1 MIIFSTFLISTIG
14 TILVMPFIINLAC
27 RINALDLPN
36 SRKIHCEPVPR
47 IGGVAMTLGA
57 FLPILLWAPSNSFV
71 NSLLFG
77 SGIMVIFG
85 IIDDI
90 RNISFKVKFAG
101 QIIAALIVVVYGGL
115 NINHIGIFWPNGLF
129 LPAWVSIPLTIVI
142 IVTVTNAINFS
153 DGLDGLAGGLTLIT
167 FLCLCY
173 LSHLSNLQG
182 YKIISVA
189 MVGAVVGFLRFNT
202 HPAIVFMGDSGSQLL
217 GFVAISISLALTKT
231 SGHPSLFLVPLLIGI
246 PLVDALFVIVQ
257 RIFEGRSP
265 FLADKCHLH
274 HKLIKLGLY
283 HSESVLIIYLL
294 HSILV
299 CMAFIFRYKSAWFL
313 SALYISYSGFI
324 LTAIFIADRNG
335 WQIKRY
341 DIIDLVIKG
350 NLRKLKEND
359 ILIKVSF
366 KSVEI
371 GFIFL
376 LIFNCFLP
384 LHIHIYFSLFT
395 TVLLILV
402 LLTRQFKK
410 DWVSKLLDMTVFI
423 LIPFLVYF
431 SEKNVGYLV
440 DTFLI
445 QAYNISFGILFIFVI
460 LTLKFTRRH
469 GFKSNPMDFLLIF
482 IALVIPNLPDPNIKE
497 WQMGLIAAKIIVFF
511 FSYEII
517 KGELRFEIKNLEI
530 TSIAVLL
537 IISARGL
544 IG

>member
-1 MIIFSTFLISTIG
+1 
-14 TILVMPFIINLAC
+14 
-27 RINALDLPN
+27 
-36 SRKIHCEPVPR
+36 
-47 IGGVAMTLGA
+47 LGA
-57 FLPILLWAPSNSFV
+57 FIPIIMWVPWNNFLK
-71 NSLLFG
+71 SLVLG
-77 SGIMVIFG
+77 SGILVIFG
-85 IIDDI
+85 IADDI
-90 RNISFKVKFAG
+90 RNINFKVKFAG
-101 QIIAALIVVVYGGL
+101 QTLAALIVVLYGGL
-115 NINHIGIFWPNGLF
+115 SINQLGGLTQNGMF
-129 LPAWVSIPLTIVI
+129 LPSWVSISFTLVTIVA
-142 IVTVTNAINFS
+142 VTNAINFS
-153 DGLDGLAGGLTLIT
+153 DGLDGLAGGLTLIS
-167 FLCLCY
+167 FLCLGY
-173 LSHLSNLQG
+173 LSHLSNFQG
-182 YKIISVA
+182 FEIISVA
-189 MVGAVVGFLRFNT
+189 MVGAIVGFLRFNT
-202 HPAIVFMGDSGSQLL
+202 HPAVVFMGDSGSQLL

-231 SGHPSLFLVPLLIGI
+231 SGHPSLFLVPLIIGI
-246 PLVDALFVIVQ
+246 PLVDELFVMAQ

-274 HKLIKLGLY
+274 HKLMNLGLY

-299 CMAFIFRYKSAWFL
+299 CMAFIFRFKPAWFL
-313 SALYISYSGFI
+313 STLYISYSGCI
-324 LTAIFIADRNG
+324 VAAIFIACRNG
-335 WQIKRY
+335 WQIKRF

-350 NLRKLKEND
+350 NLRKLKEKN
-359 ILIKVSF
+359 ILIKISF

-384 LHIHIYFSLFT
+384 KHIHIYFSLFS
-395 TVLLILV
+395 TVILMMV

-410 DWVSKLLDMTVFI
+410 DWVSKLLDMTVF
-423 LIPFLVYF
+423 LMIPFLVYF

-460 LTLKFTRRH
+460 LTLKFTRRN
-469 GFKSNPMDFLLIF
+469 GFKPNSMDFLLIF

-517 KGELRFEIKNLEI
+517 KGELRFELKNLEI
-530 TSIAVLL
+530 TSIVVLL

>member
-1 MIIFSTFLISTIG
+1 MILFSTFLISTIC

-27 RINALDLPN
+27 RLNVLDLPN

-57 FLPILLWAPSNSFV
+57 FIPILLWAPSNNFV
-71 NSLLFG
+71 KSLLFG
-77 SGIMVIFG
+77 SGILVIFG
-85 IIDDI
+85 IVDDI

-101 QIIAALIVVVYGGL
+101 QIIAALIVVSYGGL
-115 NINHIGIFWPNGLF
+115 NIHHIGILAPNGVF

-142 IVTVTNAINFS
+142 IVAVTNAINFS

-167 FLCLCY
+167 FLCLGY
-173 LSHLSNLQG
+173 LSHLGNLQA
-182 YKIISVA
+182 YEIISVA

-202 HPAIVFMGDSGSQLL
+202 HPAVIFMGDSGSQLL

-231 SGHPSLFLVPLLIGI
+231 SGHPSLSLVPLIIGI
-246 PLVDALFVIVQ
+246 PLVDALFVMFQ

-274 HKLIKLGLY
+274 HKLMNLGLY
-283 HSESVLIIYLL
+283 HSESVLAIYLL

-299 CMAFIFRYKSAWFL
+299 CMAFIFRFKSAWFL
-313 SALYISYSGFI
+313 STLYISYSGCI
-324 LTAIFIADRNG
+324 LAAIFIAYRNG

-350 NLRKLKEND
+350 NLRKLREKN
-359 ILIKVSF
+359 ILIKISF

-395 TVLLILV
+395 TVLLIMV

-410 DWVSKLLDMTVFI
+410 DWVSKLLDMTVFMM
-423 LIPFLVYF
+423 IPFLVYF

-445 QAYNISFGILFIFVI
+445 QAYNISFGILFIFVV
-460 LTLKFTRRH
+460 LTLKFTRRN
-469 GFKSNPMDFLLIF
+469 GFKPNPMDFLLIF

-517 KGELRFEIKNLEI
+517 KGELRFELKNLEI